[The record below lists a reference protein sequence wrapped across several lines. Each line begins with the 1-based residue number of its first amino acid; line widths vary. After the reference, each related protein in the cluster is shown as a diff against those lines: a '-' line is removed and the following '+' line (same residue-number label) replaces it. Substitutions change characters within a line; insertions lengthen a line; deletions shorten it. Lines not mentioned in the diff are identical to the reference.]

1 MTREYK
7 LESGEVI
14 PPDLLDK
21 IHSDGRL
28 FEAAQQ
34 PAARSAVHLRKIA
47 NDIPRIREKLAEL
60 VEATEERVRVAER
73 QSTAIELQ
81 ALFTM
86 GFSSRQIRDTEQ
98 AKMILARYGLL
109 SVAPEYEDHE

>member
-1 MTREYK
+1 MSREYA

-14 PPDLLDK
+14 PPELLDK
-21 IHSDGRL
+21 IHADGRL

-47 NDIPRIREKLAEL
+47 NDIPRIRQVL
-60 VEATEERVRVAER
+60 VDLESAIKERVKVAER

-98 AKMILARYGLL
+98 AKMILAQYGLL
-109 SVAPEYEDHE
+109 GVAPEYGDNE